1 MRKLGGKNEKIM
13 TRLGVTL
20 TPCQFFMVFLVELL
34 MV

>member
-13 TRLGVTL
+13 MPLGVTL